1 MPEDY
6 HRPKALI
13 YWRNEAG
20 FSKYLAI
27 YVDSAELLGNC
38 IPLHSQVMPV
48 DEENMERLKMEMKR
62 IGADLLDA
70 GSINPHSTPEKIPGA
85 IYDYLR
91 RKSSG
96 EYVRND
102 IVSADDL
109 AYSLWT
115 EEECLR
121 YFTGLVGRLRDVS
134 DDPLT
139 RDNIAA
145 EMRRMGKASLLK
157 RYESDIN
164 RIVLAAA
171 SRSKE
176 GHDTANLYLQKLFA
190 IHNERYEDAQKL
202 QDRINEAKS
211 GT

>member
-1 MPEDY
+1 MPEEY
-6 HRPKALI
+6 QRPKAFI

-38 IPLHSQVMPV
+38 IPLHSQVLPV
-48 DEENMERLKMEMKR
+48 DEENMEGIKMEMGR
-62 IGADLLDA
+62 IGADLIDA
-70 GSINPHSTPEKIPGA
+70 GAINPLSNPKGFPEA
-85 IYDYLR
+85 IFDYLR

-96 EYVRND
+96 EYVKND
-102 IVSADDL
+102 IASADDI
-109 AYSLWT
+109 ACSLWT

-145 EMRRMGKASLLK
+145 EMRRMGKTTSLK

-176 GHDTANLYLQKLFA
+176 GHDLANLYLQKLFA
-190 IHNERYEDAQKL
+190 IYNERYEDAQKL